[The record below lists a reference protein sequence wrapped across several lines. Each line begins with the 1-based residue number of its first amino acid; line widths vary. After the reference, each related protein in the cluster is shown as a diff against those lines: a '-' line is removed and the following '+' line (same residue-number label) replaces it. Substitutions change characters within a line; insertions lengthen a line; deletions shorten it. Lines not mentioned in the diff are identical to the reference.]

1 MESNRGQR
9 LRLPPT
15 AENKKA
21 KLVVEH
27 GSPRTQFALLVF
39 DLYKRRKLTE
49 AKLRGL
55 YDKLYKL
62 AVITGEED
70 QQINDAGLR
79 AKMLDRRKN
88 AGCRPGI
95 KIVSVA

>member
-1 MESNRGQR
+1 MESNCGQR

-15 AENKKA
+15 AKTRKPN
-21 KLVVEH
+21 
-27 GSPRTQFALLVF
+27 TQFALLVF

-79 AKMLDRRKN
+79 AKMLSSPEERWLK
-88 AGCRPGI
+88 AGI

>member
-1 MESNRGQR
+1 MAA
-9 LRLPPT
+9 LT
-15 AENKKA
+15 AYRENKKA

-79 AKMLDRRKN
+79 AKMLSSPEERWLK
-88 AGCRPGI
+88 AGI

>member
-1 MESNRGQR
+1 MESNCGQR

-15 AENKKA
+15 AKTRKPNWSWSM
-21 KLVVEH
+21 
-27 GSPRTQFALLVF
+27 G
-39 DLYKRRKLTE
+39 RR
-49 AKLRGL
+49 ARKLRGL

-79 AKMLDRRKN
+79 AKMLSS
-88 AGCRPGI
+88 PEEHWL
-95 KIVSVA
+95 